1 MIADAAAAPTAPTV
15 RLEDYRPTD
24 WLIDTVDLLVRLHP
38 TRTLVT
44 ATLALRP
51 NPAGRAGAPLVL
63 DGDELELAGV
73 AVDGFA
79 LPEGAWSA
87 TSQRLEI
94 AAPPPGGF
102 ALTIDTVVNPSANT
116 KLMGLYRSSGAYCTQ
131 CEAEGFRRIT
141 YFLDRP
147 DVMSVYTTR
156 IEADQVDCP
165 VLLGNGNPV
174 ESGRLEG
181 GRHYA
186 VWHDPHPKPA
196 YLFALVAGDLGRVA
210 GSFTTRSGRQVELG
224 IYVEPGKENR
234 AGYAMDAL
242 IRSIE
247 WDERVWGCEY
257 DLDVFN
263 IVAVSD
269 FNMGAMENKGLNI
282 FNDKYVLATPET
294 ATDIDYAHIEAIIAH
309 EYFHNWTGN
318 RITCRDWFQL
328 CLKEGLT
335 VYRDHEFSADMRS
348 RPVKRI
354 AEVRGLRA
362 QQFAEDSGPLAH
374 PVRPDTYREI
384 NNFYTSTVYEKGSE
398 LIRMLRSLI
407 GDEAFRTGMALYFDR
422 CDGTAATVEDFL
434 ACFAQTSGRNLDD
447 FSLWYRQA
455 GTPTLKVRAH
465 YDADAGTCRLDF
477 AQATPPTPGQP
488 SKSPVVIPVLMGLV
502 DPETGDLPLVVEGC
516 GELKDGLFVLTEA
529 TGSLTFTGLS
539 RRPVPSLLR
548 GFSAPVKLDM
558 PMSRDD
564 LLTLFRRD
572 SDPFNR
578 WEAAQTFATQLL
590 VDAVAS
596 HRAGR
601 EPSFDPLYPQALAE
615 LLKASDDHAFVAQ
628 VMTLPS
634 ESDLAREIGADIDPD
649 AIVAARRSLRAFVG
663 TQVGDVLVAEW
674 RRLSSGTSYAPDAAG
689 SGRRALRNAVLDL
702 ATAGNAVQ
710 GAALCREQFDK
721 ADNMTERFGALVAA
735 AQAPGEAREAML
747 RDFEAMY
754 GDDPLVLDK
763 WFALQASIPEPA
775 TLDRVKA
782 LLDHEGFSLAN
793 PNRTRALVGTFA
805 MANLSQFNRAD
816 GAGHAFVADVV
827 LRLDAQNPQ
836 VAARILGAFR
846 TWRSLEPIRRASA
859 EKALRRIASGT
870 ELSPDV
876 GDIVSRSLA

>member
-24 WLIDTVDLLVRLHP
+24 WLIDTVDLVVRLHP

-44 ATLALRP
+44 ATLAVRP

-63 DGDELELAGV
+63 DGDELELTGV

-79 LPEGAWSA
+79 LPDGAWSA
-87 TSQRLEI
+87 TPQRLQI

-102 ALTIDTVVNPSANT
+102 ALTLDTVVNPSANT

-165 VLLGNGNPV
+165 VLLGNGNPAAQ
-174 ESGRLEG
+174 GTLDG

-242 IRSIE
+242 VRSME

-282 FNDKYVLATPET
+282 FNDKYVLATQET

-354 AEVRGLRA
+354 AEVRGLRTL
-362 QQFAEDSGPLAH
+362 QFAEDSGPLAH
-374 PVRPDTYREI
+374 PVRPERYSEI

-398 LIRMLRSLI
+398 LVRMLRSLI
-407 GDEAFRTGMALYFDR
+407 GDEAFWAGMALYFRR
-422 CDGTAATVEDFL
+422 CDGTAATVEDFI
-434 ACFAQTSGRNLDD
+434 ACFAETSGRDLSS
-447 FSLWYRQA
+447 FMLWYRQA
-455 GTPTLKVRAH
+455 GTPTLKVRTHFDPA
-465 YDADAGTCRLDF
+465 AQTFRLDF
-477 AQATPPTPGQP
+477 TQATPPTPGQP
-488 SKSPVVIPVLMGLV
+488 AKSPVVIPIQMGLV
-502 DPETGDLPLVVEGC
+502 DPQTGDLPLEVEGC
-516 GELKDGLFVLTEA
+516 GALEGGLFVLDDA
-529 TGSLTFTGLS
+529 QASLTFTGIA

-558 PMSRDD
+558 PLPPAD

-578 WEAAQTFATQLL
+578 WDAAQTFATQLL
-590 VDAVAS
+590 VEAAAAV
-596 HRAGR
+596 RAGKS
-601 EPSFDPLYPQALAE
+601 PIFDPLFPQALGE
-615 LLKASDDHAFVAQ
+615 LLAAGDDHAFVAQ

-634 ESDLAREIGADIDPD
+634 DSDLAREIGSDIDPD
-649 AIVAARRSLRAFVG
+649 AAVSARRGLRAFVG
-663 TQVGDVLVAEW
+663 RQLGDALAAAW
-674 RRLSSGTSYAPDAAG
+674 RQLAGAVSYAPDAAG

-702 ATAGNAVQ
+702 VTAGD
-710 GAALCREQFDK
+710 AARGMELCREQFDK

-747 RDFEAMY
+747 RDFERLY
-754 GDDPLVLDK
+754 GEDPLVLDK

-793 PNRTRALVGTFA
+793 PNRTRALIGSFA

-827 LRLDAQNPQ
+827 LRLDGQNPQ

-846 TWRSLEPIRRASA
+846 TWRSLEPVRRASA
-859 EKALRRIASGT
+859 ERALRSVAAQAS
-870 ELSPDV
+870 SPDV
-876 GDIVSRSLA
+876 GDIVNRSLA

>member
-1 MIADAAAAPTAPTV
+1 MRTDTAPAV
-15 RLEDYRPTD
+15 KLEDYRPTD
-24 WLIDTVDLLVRLHP
+24 WLIDTVDLVVRLHP
-38 TRTLVT
+38 TDTRVT
-44 ATLALRP
+44 ATLSLRP
-51 NPAGRAGAPLVL
+51 NPAGRPGAPLAL
-63 DGDELELAGV
+63 DGDELKLAGV
-73 AVDGFA
+73 RIDGFV
-79 LPEGAWSA
+79 LPDQAWRA
-87 TSQRLEI
+87 WPQGLQI
-94 AAPPPGGF
+94 PDPPPRPF
-102 ALTIDTVVNPSANT
+102 TLTLDTVVDPSANT
-116 KLMGLYRSSGAYCTQ
+116 KLMGLYRSGGVYCTQ

-147 DVMSVYTTR
+147 DVMAVYTTR

-174 ESGRLEG
+174 ESGSLGG

-196 YLFALVAGDLGRVA
+196 YLFALVAGDLGHVP
-210 GSFTTRSGRQVELG
+210 GSFTTRSGRRVDLG

-242 IRSIE
+242 VRSME

-282 FNDKYVLATPET
+282 FNDKYVLATQET

-348 RPVKRI
+348 RAVKRI

-374 PVRPDTYREI
+374 PVRPDSYREI

-398 LIRMLRSLI
+398 LIRMLRSLV
-407 GDEAFRTGMALYFDR
+407 GDAAFRAGMALYFQR

-434 ACFAQTSGRNLDD
+434 ACFAQASGRNLDH

-465 YDADAGTCRLDF
+465 HDAGAGTYRLDF
-477 AQATPPTPGQP
+477 MQATPPTPGQP
-488 SKSPVVIPVLMGLV
+488 GKSPVVIPVLMGLV
-502 DPETGDLPLVVEGC
+502 DPVTGDLPLAVEGC

-529 TGSLTFTGLS
+529 TGSLTFTGVL

-558 PMSRDD
+558 PMSRED

-590 VDAVAS
+590 VDAVAA
-596 HRAGR
+596 HRAGQQ
-601 EPSFDPLYPQALAE
+601 PVFDPLYPQALAE
-615 LLKASDDHAFVAQ
+615 LVAAGDDHAFVAQ

-649 AIVAARRSLRAFVG
+649 AIVAARRSLRGFVG
-663 TQVGDVLVAEW
+663 GQIGDALAGAW
-674 RRLSSGTSYAPDAAG
+674 RALATGASYVPDAAG
-689 SGRRALRNAVLDL
+689 SGRRALRNALLDL
-702 ATAGNAVQ
+702 ATAGDAALGQ
-710 GAALCREQFDK
+710 ALCREQFDA
-721 ADNMTERFGALVAA
+721 ADNMTERFGALVAG
-735 AQAPGEAREAML
+735 AQVPGKAREAML
-747 RDFEAMY
+747 RDFENLY
-754 GDDPLVLDK
+754 GEDPLVLDK
-763 WFALQASIPEPA
+763 WFSLQASIPEPG
-775 TLDRVKA
+775 TLDRVKG

-793 PNRTRALVGTFA
+793 PNRTRALIGSFA
-805 MANLSQFNRAD
+805 TANLSQFHRAD

-827 LRLDAQNPQ
+827 ARLDGQNPQ

-846 TWRSLEPIRRASA
+846 TWRSLEPMRRASA
-859 EKALRRIASGT
+859 EQALRRVAAKPD
-870 ELSPDV
+870 LSPDV
-876 GDIVSRSLA
+876 GDIVTRSLA